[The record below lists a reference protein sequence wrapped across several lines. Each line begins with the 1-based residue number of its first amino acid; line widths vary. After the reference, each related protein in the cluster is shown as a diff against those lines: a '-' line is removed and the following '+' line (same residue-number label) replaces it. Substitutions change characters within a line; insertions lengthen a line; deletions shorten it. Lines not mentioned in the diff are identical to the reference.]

1 VSSYLLHH
9 LLFTAPV
16 LFALAYFKLR
26 LPEPTERRFLTGMGL
41 LVCIAVL
48 YTTPWDSYL
57 LSRGVWSY
65 GDGVVLLRL
74 WGVPLGEYLFFI
86 IQTLITSVWLYV
98 LPFSDVEDG
107 QASVF
112 GDMRLTLPW
121 LVLGMLGGWLLF
133 SGDPSYFYLGAILA
147 WAAPVMVVQWGFG
160 GQRLLEERTRLF
172 TAVAVPTLYLWIV
185 DWVAIERGLWT
196 ISRDTRTGVDLLGL
210 PVEEA
215 VFFLATNLMVV
226 QGLILYEWLMSEDS
240 SVSAS
245 STLIEDA

>member
-1 VSSYLLHH
+1 
-9 LLFTAPV
+9 
-16 LFALAYFKLR
+16 
-26 LPEPTERRFLTGMGL
+26 M
-41 LVCIAVL
+41 
-48 YTTPWDSYL
+48 
-57 LSRGVWSY
+57 
-65 GDGVVLLRL
+65 VVE
-74 WGVPLGEYLFFI
+74 WGVG
-86 IQTLITSVWLYV
+86 V
-98 LPFSDVEDG
+98 
-107 QASVF
+107 
-112 GDMRLTLPW
+112 
-121 LVLGMLGGWLLF
+121 
-133 SGDPSYFYLGAILA
+133 
-147 WAAPVMVVQWGFG
+147 
-160 GQRLLEERTRLF
+160 QRLLEERKRLF